1 MEVSRRTAL
10 ATISAGTA
18 MSGLAACRESQ
29 TSSSESLSTLKSTLP
44 GTPKGLLLNK
54 ARAARVLEEDKVDLL
69 ICTNSRN
76 MYYLTNQSSM
86 AARLGMGDY
95 AVATLSAKNP
105 DRPVFITG
113 RYDLYLGGAADT
125 DVFNEIDF
133 KLFSFPED
141 PIGFSQLTE
150 VQDIIKAPVTDLF
163 YPKQHPDAPIPPHI
177 RLKKERDIKAKKEH
191 FATIESALL
200 KQILET
206 DLTHKTIA
214 IDNPAIRETIA
225 KTELD
230 VRIVDGERLVKK
242 IRLQK
247 SATEL
252 ELHRYA
258 ILANARSSRIAAK
271 SIGEGAT
278 LQEMR
283 AEFFRAC
290 GAQTMKPVYMLIDST
305 VPELVP
311 REIERGRTLMID
323 CVSEFQGYHG
333 DFGRTVCVGE
343 PSRKMKQ
350 VTDGLSYI
358 WDRIL
363 PELKV
368 GNKYSDLHALASK
381 LYSETNL
388 DTGFAINPHTVGLQ
402 HTDEPSSVDFGL
414 WQKDDIELQ
423 ENMVVS
429 IDMPLLNNGMGGTAH
444 LEDLVLIGKDG
455 PELLNTS
462 EDRLIIV

>member
-1 MEVSRRTAL
+1 MEISRRSAL
-10 ATISAGTA
+10 ASISAGTA
-18 MSGLAACRESQ
+18 LTGLAACRDAQ
-29 TSSSESLSTLKSTLP
+29 TSPPENPSILKPTLP
-44 GTPKGLLLNK
+44 ATPKGLLLNK
-54 ARAARVLEEDKVDLL
+54 ARAARVLEEHKVDLL
-69 ICTNSRN
+69 ICTNPRN
-76 MYYLTNQSSM
+76 MYYLTNQISM

-141 PIGFSQLTE
+141 PVGFSQLTE
-150 VQDIIKAPVTDLF
+150 VQDIINAPVTDLF
-163 YPKQHPDAPIPPHI
+163 YPKQHTDASIPSHI
-177 RLKKERDIKAKKEH
+177 KLKKERDIKAKKEH
-191 FATIESALL
+191 FATIEGALL

-311 REIERGRTLMID
+311 RNIERG
-323 CVSEFQGYHG
+323 
-333 DFGRTVCVGE
+333 
-343 PSRKMKQ
+343 
-350 VTDGLSYI
+350 LS
-358 WDRIL
+358 
-363 PELKV
+363 
-368 GNKYSDLHALASK
+368 
-381 LYSETNL
+381 
-388 DTGFAINPHTVGLQ
+388 
-402 HTDEPSSVDFGL
+402 
-414 WQKDDIELQ
+414 
-423 ENMVVS
+423 
-429 IDMPLLNNGMGGTAH
+429 
-444 LEDLVLIGKDG
+444 LIH
-455 PELLNTS
+455 
-462 EDRLIIV
+462 I